1 MLGVHKLSELKPNLY
16 KKINFLL
23 KNLRSKLDN
32 DRELSLEYDKIS
44 TSVYDLINIRINKII
59 SLASLPFP
67 PDDIKKLIT
76 PEEYLLFDTVRSNIH
91 EWRKLMVGDE
101 F

>member
-1 MLGVHKLSELKPNLY
+1 MLGVHKLSELKPDIY

-32 DRELSLEYDKIS
+32 DREKSFEYEKIS
-44 TSVYDLINIRINKII
+44 TSVYDLINIRISKII

-67 PDDIKKLIT
+67 PDDIQKLIT
-76 PEEYLLFDTVRSNIH
+76 PEEYLLYDTVRLNIQ
-91 EWRKLMVGDE
+91 EWRKSMIGDE
-101 F
+101 